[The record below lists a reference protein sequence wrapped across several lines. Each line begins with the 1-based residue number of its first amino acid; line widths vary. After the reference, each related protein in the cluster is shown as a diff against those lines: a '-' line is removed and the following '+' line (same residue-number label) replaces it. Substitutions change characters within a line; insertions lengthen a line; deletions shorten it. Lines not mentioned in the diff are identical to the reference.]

1 MPKKREFLLNELIDT
16 DLQLPMVAIQRN
28 ICGDI
33 IRRRIRLGHS
43 CRLRRSQPF

>member
-28 ICGDI
+28 ICGEI
-33 IRRRIRLGHS
+33 IRRWIRLGCR
-43 CRLRRSQPF
+43 CRLQQSQPF